1 MHEMGIASSILEA
14 VAGRSRSSSR
24 SRPVR
29 VGVKIGELA
38 AIDAD
43 ALTFAFEVLVQGT
56 EHEGLVLEIEWIPRK
71 HSCPACGEEFAVRD
85 YDFQCPRCREVSLV
99 FAGGD
104 ELDLAFLELE
114 ENGPSTAGKESIK

>member
-14 VAGRSRSSSR
+14 VAGEAARHPG

-43 ALTFAFEVLVQGT
+43 ALSFAFEVLVKGT
-56 EHEGLVLEIEWIPRK
+56 EHDGLVLEIEWVPRK
-71 HSCPACGEEFAVRD
+71 HSCPGCGQEFAVHD
-85 YDFQCPRCREVSLV
+85 YDFQCPRCQEVSMV

-114 ENGPSTAGKESIK
+114 ENGSSTAGKESTK